1 MSINVNVSIPIDSAI
16 AIRGID
22 YALERIDGEV
32 EFTLTTITSAVIE
45 AIKELPDDYLL
56 DELDADYD
64 YRQTSHSAPRT
75 ASRSTSGTT
84 QLSKTSVSTYSTT
97 DSRLKVSFY
106 EDFCITV
113 VDPTGT
119 QHLIETCS
127 DMTVSELEAKVD
139 EQCGEISKQKRLVW
153 RGYRLNQPDATLRQ
167 YGIGPGCVLVLF
179 HHLLPSLPN
188 EEPEL
193 PTSTEN
199 QSVLGEEFDFWL
211 ASPSGKSMSVKA
223 RPETTTAEL
232 ATAVWHQLGILPSMQ
247 KLVYQGMVVYDG
259 SSYAAGRDHLIFTLD
274 EVSIGVDAVVSIQ
287 IADSL
292 Q

>member
-32 EFTLTTITSAVIE
+32 EFTLSTITSAVIE
-45 AIKELPDDYLL
+45 AIKDLPDDYLL
-56 DELDADYD
+56 DGFDADYD
-64 YRQTSHSAPRT
+64 FTQPSRSAPRT

-84 QLSKTSVSTYSTT
+84 QLSHTTVSTYSTT
-97 DSRLKVSFY
+97 DSRLGVSFY

-113 VDPTGT
+113 VDPKGT

-127 DMTVSELEAKVD
+127 DMTVAELEAKLD
-139 EQCGEISKQKRLVW
+139 EQRGEPSKQNRLVW
-153 RGYRLNQPDATLRQ
+153 RGYRLNQPDATLRH

-179 HHLLPSLPN
+179 HHLLPTLPI
-188 EEPEL
+188 EDPEL
-193 PTSTEN
+193 EN
-199 QSVLGEEFDFWL
+199 PSIPREEDFDFWL
-211 ASPSGKSMSVKA
+211 ATPSGKSLSVKA

-247 KLVYQGMVVYDG
+247 KLVFQGLVVYDG
-259 SSYAAGRDHLIFTLD
+259 SSYAAGREHLIFTLD